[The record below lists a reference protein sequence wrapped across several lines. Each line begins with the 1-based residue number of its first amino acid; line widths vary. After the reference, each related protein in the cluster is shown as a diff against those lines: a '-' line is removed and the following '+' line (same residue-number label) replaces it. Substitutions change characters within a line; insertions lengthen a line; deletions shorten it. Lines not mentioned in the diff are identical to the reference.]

1 MNKLKASEVLSNF
14 FVEIESEDELASD
27 ELDLVEERE
36 DTDEEEL
43 NHDVNVEDEEIVF
56 NASDRIED
64 ADHDDDEEN
73 EIILGTSTQNQ
84 IKYYKLTL

>member
-14 FVEIESEDELASD
+14 FVEIESEDELTSD

-43 NHDVNVEDEEIVF
+43 NHDVNVEDEEFVF

-73 EIILGTSTQNQ
+73 EIILGTSTRNQ